1 MTTTAT
7 KLITAKEFA
16 ALPNPP
22 DGSKQELVRGAI
34 ITMPPPGFPHGRCQ
48 VKTCYALETYARQT
62 RAWLVTVE
70 TGVIT
75 ETDPD
80 TVRGPDVA
88 VWKADRLPLDQMP
101 EGYPEIFPD
110 LCVEVLSPSN
120 TWRQINAKIREY
132 FRGGV
137 KMVWIIDPERRTV
150 TVYRQSREGTV
161 LGEEATLTVED
172 LLPGFSCPWRSSS
185 RPETS
190 VARLM
195 RRTSHGRLP

>member
-1 MTTTAT
+1 MTPTAT

-16 ALPNPP
+16 EMLDPP

-48 VKTCYALETYARQT
+48 GKTYYVLETYARQT

-88 VWKADRLPLDQMP
+88 VWKADRLSGEQLP
-101 EGYPEIFPD
+101 EVYPEIPAD
-110 LCVEVLSPSN
+110 LCVEILSPSE
-120 TWRQINAKIREY
+120 TWRRINAKIREY
-132 FRGGV
+132 LASGV
-137 KMVWIIDPERRTV
+137 KMVWIIEPERRTV
-150 TVYRQSREGTV
+150 TVYRQPNDGRV
-161 LGEEATLTVED
+161 LSEDATLTVED
-172 LLPGFSCPWRSSS
+172 LLPGFSCR
-185 RPETS
+185 
-190 VARLM
+190 VAEFFE
-195 RRTSHGRLP
+195 P